1 MPLVAHCESLLRP
14 TEFPKTFEDLSFSAQ
29 MEVKAEGYAPFADL
43 SAYDIL
49 TILETDEGIEEEIQA
64 NETQADN
71 TNTAANTTTN
81 TNQQPNQNQPNNT
94 APTVVATPAPTA
106 PTIVAAPA
114 PSPTVQTPV
123 PTTANGGY
131 CAIKNNEIR
140 ANQTV
145 PVGKPVFEQHY
156 KFCSRY
162 GYRNIYGKNDPHY
175 GFDIGC
181 TSKNYRNPVFAIAD
195 GVVEKVHNC
204 SKGSSAGNYILIN
217 HKNGF
222 KTYYMHLDEIYVTQ
236 GQQVSAG
243 CQIAALGYTGGAKA
257 NKQSFANEMCP
268 KMRQSISHLHYEIHY
283 TGNQTSITENGRT
296 IPIKHGYPKHKSV
309 DPAYFMGVPQHN

>member
-1 MPLVAHCESLLRP
+1 MQSRIYFLLMVCLCAFVPSAVYCESLLKP
-14 TEFPKTFEDLSFSAQ
+14 TKFPKTFEDLSFSAQ
-29 MEVKAEGYAPFADL
+29 TEVKAEGYAPFADL

-49 TILETDEGIEEEIQA
+49 TILETDAGIEEEI
-64 NETQADN
+64 NNYE
-71 TNTAANTTTN
+71 AAL
-81 TNQQPNQNQPNNT
+81 NNT
-94 APTVVATPAPTA
+94 G
-106 PTIVAAPA
+106 IVA
-114 PSPTVQTPV
+114 PSVLN
-123 PTTANGGY
+123 PTTQTIISSITNGGY

-140 ANQTV
+140 ANQTI
-145 PVGKPVFEQHY
+145 PIGKPVFEQHY

-162 GYRNIYGKNDPHY
+162 GYRKIYGKNDPHY

-181 TSKNYRNPVFAIAD
+181 TAENYRNPVFAIAD

-217 HKNGF
+217 HNNGF
-222 KTYYMHLDEIYVTQ
+222 KTYYMHLDEMYVTQ
-236 GQQVSAG
+236 GQKVSAG
-243 CQIAALGYTGGAKA
+243 CQIALIGYTGGAKA
-257 NKQSFANEMCP
+257 NSQAFANEMCP

-283 TGNQTSITENGRT
+283 TGNQTSVTENGIT

>member
-1 MPLVAHCESLLRP
+1 MWRKNAFLLILGLCILMPLVAYCESLLGANS
-14 TEFPKTFEDLSFSAQ
+14 FPKTFEDLSFASQ
-29 MEVKAEGYAPFADL
+29 MELKEEGYAPFADL

-49 TILETDEGIEEEIQA
+49 TILDTDEGIAEEIA
-64 NETQADN
+64 ADEAQ
-71 TNTAANTTTN
+71 TAATN
-81 TNQQPNQNQPNNT
+81 ANQQPT
-94 APTVVATPAPTA
+94 TSTTTTSTPTTPAPT
-106 PTIVAAPA
+106 
-114 PSPTVQTPV
+114 TVVSTATQT
-123 PTTANGGY
+123 NSQGGY
-131 CAIKNNEIR
+131 CAIKNPEIPEH
-140 ANQTV
+140 QQL
-145 PVGKPVFEQHY
+145 PIGKPVFEKDFKY
-156 KFCSRY
+156 CSKY
-162 GYRNIYGKNDPHY
+162 GYRKLYGKNDFHY

-181 TSKNYRNPVFAIAD
+181 TSQNYRNPVFAIAD
-195 GVVEKVHNC
+195 GVVEKVNNC

-222 KTYYMHLDEIYVTQ
+222 KTYYMHLDEIYVNQ

-257 NKQSFANEMCP
+257 NKQAFANEMCP

-283 TGNQTSITENGRT
+283 TGDQTSITENGRT

>member
-1 MPLVAHCESLLRP
+1 MRSKVSFLLVFGICTFVPLVAHCKSLLRS

-49 TILETDEGIEEEIQA
+49 TILETDEGIEEEIQT
-64 NETQADN
+64 NETQAGDAN
-71 TNTAANTTTN
+71 AAANTTTN
-81 TNQQPNQNQPNNT
+81 TNQQPNNST
-94 APTVVATPAPTA
+94 AAVTTPATQTA
-106 PTIVAAPA
+106 
-114 PSPTVQTPV
+114 V
-123 PTTANGGY
+123 PTTAHGGY

-140 ANQTV
+140 PNQTV

-181 TSKNYRNPVFAIAD
+181 TSQNYRNPVFAIAD
-195 GVVEKVHNC
+195 GVVEKVNNC

-222 KTYYMHLDEIYVTQ
+222 KTYYMHLDEIYVNQ

-257 NKQSFANEMCP
+257 NKQAFANEMCP

-283 TGNQTSITENGRT
+283 TGDQTSITENGRT